1 MHWCKNDVLQV
12 DDYNLNLLQTFSS
25 LGQTLQ
31 SFAASCAPDHQVR
44 IFWEALTPYFLGQGI
59 NYRTVANQFGVAVP
73 TVCRIVHA
81 EDTKAIGDNLN
92 HECVKFSES
101 DAVNL
106 DSLATFLGKHIPNP
120 VGAID
125 GSHIVISCAPPN
137 ADWFIQSYGIL
148 LPSLATQVRK
158 GLTF

>member
-1 MHWCKNDVLQV
+1 MLSALSAIFCKAFQQV
-12 DDYNLNLLQTFSS
+12 TRSNHKLRNFSVAV
-25 LGQTLQ
+25 TP
-31 SFAASCAPDHQVR
+31 SF
-44 IFWEALTPYFLGQGI
+44 FGQGI
-59 NYRTVANQFGVAVP
+59 NYRTVANQFGIAEP
-73 TVCRIVHA
+73 TVCRIVNA
-81 EDTKAIGDNLN
+81 EGTKAIGDNLN

-137 ADWFIQSYGIL
+137 AD
-148 LPSLATQVRK
+148 
-158 GLTF
+158 